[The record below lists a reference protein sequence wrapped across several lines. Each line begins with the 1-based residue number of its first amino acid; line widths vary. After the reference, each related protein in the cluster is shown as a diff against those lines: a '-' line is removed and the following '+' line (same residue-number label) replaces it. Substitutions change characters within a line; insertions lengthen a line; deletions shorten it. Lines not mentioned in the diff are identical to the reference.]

1 MTSTAPHSRFHT
13 RNILDDSIKASL
25 EVVEQMLDRVSEH
38 LFNEDYFLEVGLELR
53 RVQARVRVRHAA
65 VNLASPE
72 HGTEPIQTSLLHERK
87 RLESEHSSILKQL
100 SRLSRGID
108 GIADETLEDKQI
120 FILRVRELIATLR
133 RHEAEEDRLFY
144 LSVWQSDATSG

>member
-25 EVVEQMLDRVSEH
+25 DVLEQTLEH
-38 LFNEDYFLEVGLELR
+38 MNGHMFNERYFGKIGLELR

-65 VNLASPE
+65 VNLATPE
-72 HGTEPIQTSLLHERK
+72 HGTEPIRASLLLERK

-108 GIADETLEDKQI
+108 RIADEPLEDKQI
-120 FILRVRELIATLR
+120 FILRVRELIAMLR

-144 LSVWQSDATSG
+144 LSVWHSDATTG